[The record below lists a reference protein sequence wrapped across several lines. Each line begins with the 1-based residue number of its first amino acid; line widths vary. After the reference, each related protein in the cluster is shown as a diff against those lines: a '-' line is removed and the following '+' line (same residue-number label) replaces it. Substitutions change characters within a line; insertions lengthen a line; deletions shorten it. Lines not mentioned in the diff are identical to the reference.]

1 MRDAM
6 AGALSAPRLNML
18 LLGIFSGSAL
28 LLAAV
33 ALYGITAFAVSRRT
47 REIGVRVALGA
58 PERQVMG
65 MALRHGFS
73 VVLAGVGVGLVGA
86 ALLTRFMESLLFGV
100 GAMDAFTYG
109 GVAGLLGAV
118 SLVATILPARKAL
131 KVDPTI
137 ALQAE

>member
-1 MRDAM
+1 
-6 AGALSAPRLNML
+6 
-18 LLGIFSGSAL
+18 
-28 LLAAV
+28 
-33 ALYGITAFAVSRRT
+33 
-47 REIGVRVALGA
+47 
-58 PERQVMG
+58 
-65 MALRHGFS
+65 
-73 VVLAGVGVGLVGA
+73 
-86 ALLTRFMESLLFGV
+86 MESLLFGV